1 MSANLDLHP
10 CCSVL
15 LGLVMSLVL
24 SACQPWSIPAPQ
36 TQPAGDADGPPLTP
50 HGDLSRLPDP
60 VPRAEEKSSRGNPVT
75 YEVFGKRYRVMESAH
90 GYAEDGNASWYG
102 RKFHGRT
109 TSSGEPFDMFTLTA
123 AHRSLP
129 IPTYVRVTRRDT
141 GAQVIV
147 RVNDRG
153 PFHSNRIIDLSYAAA
168 VKLGFHEQGTAPVRV
183 EVIKGSEPIT
193 PQTAAQPKPLSTS
206 AAVVANP
213 GVRPAELVY
222 LQAGAFGSLQAADR
236 LAKDLSS
243 TLAGF
248 SLGPNE
254 GPDTQAYVVQ
264 LSADALYR
272 VRIGPVAG
280 QAAAERLRN
289 RLVDANFA
297 PPVIL
302 P

>member
-1 MSANLDLHP
+1 MLT
-10 CCSVL
+10 
-15 LGLVMSLVL
+15 L
-24 SACQPWSIPAPQ
+24 SACQPWSIPAPAS
-36 TQPAGDADGPPLTP
+36 QPAGDADGPPLTP
-50 HGDLSRLPDP
+50 HGDLSQLPDP
-60 VPRAEEKSSRGNPVT
+60 VPRAEAKSSRGNPVT
-75 YEVFGKRYRVMESAH
+75 YEVFGKRYRVMETAQ

-183 EVIKGSEPIT
+183 EVIKGSEPIA
-193 PQTAAQPKPLSTS
+193 PQTVAQPAAPAK
-206 AAVVANP
+206 AAVIANT
-213 GVRPAELVY
+213 RSQRAELVY
-222 LQAGAFGSLQAADR
+222 LQAGAFGSLQAADQ

-243 TLAGF
+243 ALAGYR
-248 SLGPNE
+248 L

-264 LSADALYR
+264 MGADALYR
-272 VRIGPVAG
+272 VRIGPVVG
-280 QAAAERLRN
+280 QAAAERLKG

>member
-1 MSANLDLHP
+1 MSAKRLLRR
-10 CCSVL
+10 SL
-15 LGLVMSLVL
+15 AAGLGLALIL
-24 SACQPWSIPAPQ
+24 GLAGCQPWSVSAPPA
-36 TQPAGDADGPPLTP
+36 QPAGDADGPPLTP

-60 VPRAEEKSSRGNPVT
+60 VPRAEAKSSRGNPVT

-183 EVIKGSEPIT
+183 EVIKGSEPIA
-193 PQTAAQPKPLSTS
+193 PQTAAQPTATPSNT
-206 AAVVANP
+206 AVIANTTL
-213 GVRPAELVY
+213 RPAAPIY

-243 TLAGF
+243 ALAGY
-248 SLGPNE
+248 SL

-264 LSADALYR
+264 IGADALYR

-280 QAAAERLRN
+280 QAAAERLKG

>member
-1 MSANLDLHP
+1 MSAKHILHRH
-10 CCSVL
+10 L
-15 LGLVMSLVL
+15 GAALGLTLALMLG
-24 SACQPWSIPAPQ
+24 ACQPWSIPAPSS
-36 TQPAGDADGPPLTP
+36 QPAGDADGPPLTP
-50 HGDLSRLPDP
+50 HGDLSQLPDP
-60 VPRAEEKSSRGNPVT
+60 VPRAEAKSSRGNPVT
-75 YEVFGKRYRVMESAH
+75 YEVFGKRYRVMESAQ

-193 PQTAAQPKPLSTS
+193 PQTAAQPTAAPAN
-206 AAVVANP
+206 AAVIANATP
-213 GVRPAELVY
+213 RPAELVY
-222 LQAGAFGSLQAADR
+222 LQAGAFGSLQAADQ

-243 TLAGF
+243 ALAGY
-248 SLGPNE
+248 SSSPN
-254 GPDTQAYVVQ
+254 TQAYVVQ
-264 LSADALYR
+264 MGADALYR

-280 QAAAERLRN
+280 QAAAERLKGH
-289 RLVDANFA
+289 LVDANFA